1 MLTKRQKFARALIET
16 GSVQEAGRRVGISSS
31 TAYRWSKDDEVVDDT
46 RQLKRAKMRALS
58 AGMTKDAGL
67 AVNTIK
73 AIMQDQDVNPQTRL
87 QAAMFVV
94 KIGYERTDFDDIE
107 KRVQQLEDR
116 LHDHWN

>member
-16 GSVQEAGRRVGISSS
+16 GSVKEAGNRVGISSS
-31 TAYRWSKDDEVVDDT
+31 TAYRWSKEDEVVEST

-73 AIMQDQDVNPQTRL
+73 AIMQDKDVNAQTRL
-87 QAAMFVV
+87 QAAMFIV

-107 KRVQQLEDR
+107 KRVQQLE
-116 LHDHWN
+116 NEINM